1 MADYYNGLSTSSIF
15 KLWMISVIL
24 LGYCLGQDEKEE
36 EFIVNNTLVKFW
48 ADKLGELL
56 NEASR
61 EHSGIDFLLQK
72 YKERESDLNIK
83 DRKGKQLLDDVN
95 AAITEFLKKKVEAV
109 GNIVVAAE
117 DAFKNYYDYSTEPPT
132 EYRNALNNS
141 LEDVFM
147 NITGY
152 ETTGVLY
159 SNSTIHVP
167 TVVYDKDP
175 DLLRGINATSVLDQV
190 FQDNLEK
197 DTSLTWQYF
206 GSTIGYMRNYPG
218 VLWNLPV
225 TDDKV
230 LNLFDS
236 RRRSWYS
243 QAVAPPKTVL
253 FMVDVSGSQTGLAI
267 GMTRLMVNSTIDS
280 LDGNDFFNI
289 LTFNDTTK
297 VVESCYENTL
307 VQATYENKEYM
318 KGRLQAIEPHEESNV
333 CNAFDK
339 AFDALARMRGGA
351 GNNCSET
358 IMLFTDGVEF
368 TCEEVFQA
376 RNANKSVRVFTYLLG
391 ELVQHAKI
399 LQRIACNNHG
409 MYSRIRVR
417 SDVPE
422 TVAEYLPILGRPLAQ
437 EGVKPI
443 VWTNTY
449 RDFKTNNLTISVS
462 QPVHNQTAIG
472 KATGNVI
479 GAAGVDIPLESIQR
493 IASPYKF
500 GVNGYFFM
508 ITNNGYVTSH
518 PQHKFESNG
527 WEIPGIS
534 TQDITDIEQSESS
547 DELRESMINQD
558 SGNMTMSV
566 EVTSDDM
573 RRVVVLRPTYFYSPI
588 SSTPFSLAV
597 VLDKDGNKVID
608 PPKLIQV
615 EGDKIILAE
624 DQDNLTYA
632 IAALEG
638 INGLKLAE
646 WVPCE
651 LIANFT
657 VTLPNEKMVV
667 QFLKEVVAKK
677 KLTVRC
683 DIDWINLLLLDLN
696 ITNGYN
702 ESLPSTYSSDFISSF
717 VATTSGLNQECLYQK
732 VEDGVCQVRDS
743 TESFTLNHPNTLA
756 EDYFQRA
763 LNDAVKKNP
772 EDIAF
777 VYSAPLKGN
786 DEINLVVNDTL
797 VTAYSALKF
806 TDKVVAV
813 AGVQMSLSSVLKVF
827 NDVTSMTNP
836 DCEIKEERN
845 DPKQCEHTCDTPG
858 ISCVLMD
865 SDGYIL
871 ACKDETEIGSHIAKA
886 EPILFEN
893 MLYKGF
899 FNSLSYIDHQ
909 GLCKINMTYHPASG
923 WSLLNPL
930 SQMKNLMMGLTE
942 RFILILMTFNW
953 YEWLS
958 VLAMPTVVPPED
970 TTIPTENINIT
981 TRDEEYRRC
990 DLDYRYYKLNN
1001 SLLSNANDVGI
1012 ANPAYCPEDCKN
1024 SYSMFSVP
1032 NTNLVLLVLA
1042 STGCDT
1048 CNPLPKLYVPEA
1060 TEFGYNTSEELRCD
1074 SLWKPRLRLAPDSCS
1089 LSTNVSKSME
1099 VDCSSSFL
1107 RPSWILLALATFHLF
1122 VRSCLV

>member
-1 MADYYNGLSTSSIF
+1 MRERIWDR
-15 KLWMISVIL
+15 
-24 LGYCLGQDEKEE
+24 
-36 EFIVNNTLVKFW
+36 NN
-48 ADKLGELL
+48 
-56 NEASR
+56 
-61 EHSGIDFLLQK
+61 
-72 YKERESDLNIK
+72 
-83 DRKGKQLLDDVN
+83 RK
-95 AAITEFLKKKVEAV
+95 T
-109 GNIVVAAE
+109 
-117 DAFKNYYDYSTEPPT
+117 
-132 EYRNALNNS
+132 RR
-141 LEDVFM
+141 LE
-147 NITGY
+147 
-152 ETTGVLY
+152 
-159 SNSTIHVP
+159 
-167 TVVYDKDP
+167 
-175 DLLRGINATSVLDQV
+175 
-190 FQDNLEK
+190 
-197 DTSLTWQYF
+197 
-206 GSTIGYMRNYPG
+206 
-218 VLWNLPV
+218 
-225 TDDKV
+225 
-230 LNLFDS
+230 
-236 RRRSWYS
+236 
-243 QAVAPPKTVL
+243 
-253 FMVDVSGSQTGLAI
+253 
-267 GMTRLMVNSTIDS
+267 
-280 LDGNDFFNI
+280 
-289 LTFNDTTK
+289 
-297 VVESCYENTL
+297 C
-307 VQATYENKEYM
+307 
-318 KGRLQAIEPHEESNV
+318 
-333 CNAFDK
+333 
-339 AFDALARMRGGA
+339 
-351 GNNCSET
+351 
-358 IMLFTDGVEF
+358 
-368 TCEEVFQA
+368 
-376 RNANKSVRVFTYLLG
+376 
-391 ELVQHAKI
+391 
-399 LQRIACNNHG
+399 
-409 MYSRIRVR
+409 
-417 SDVPE
+417 
-422 TVAEYLPILGRPLAQ
+422 
-437 EGVKPI
+437 
-443 VWTNTY
+443 
-449 RDFKTNNLTISVS
+449 
-462 QPVHNQTAIG
+462 
-472 KATGNVI
+472 
-479 GAAGVDIPLESIQR
+479 
-493 IASPYKF
+493 
-500 GVNGYFFM
+500 
-508 ITNNGYVTSH
+508 
-518 PQHKFESNG
+518 
-527 WEIPGIS
+527 
-534 TQDITDIEQSESS
+534 
-547 DELRESMINQD
+547 
-558 SGNMTMSV
+558 
-566 EVTSDDM
+566 
-573 RRVVVLRPTYFYSPI
+573 
-588 SSTPFSLAV
+588 LAV

-777 VYSAPLKGN
+777 VYSAPLKGK

-827 NDVTSMTNP
+827 NDVTSMSNP
-836 DCEIKEERN
+836 DCEFKEEKN

-893 MLYKGF
+893 ILSKGF
-899 FNSLSYIDHQ
+899 FYRLSYIDHQ
-909 GLCKINMTYHPASG
+909 GLCMINTTYHPASG

-970 TTIPTENINIT
+970 TTRPTENINIT

-990 DLDYRYYKLNN
+990 DLDYSYYKLNN
-1001 SLLSNANDVGI
+1001 SLLSNAYDVGI
-1012 ANPAYCPEDCKN
+1012 VSPAYCPEDCKNSYSMFSVPNTNLVLLVLASRGCDTCDPLPKLYVPEATEFGYNTSEELRCDSLWKPRLRLAPDSCSLSTNVSKSLVTAPENCSLSTNVSKSMVQHQRIAHYLPMLANHCKDVLRPDLSEDILRPDLSEDILRLNLVRISSDLTSVRIFSDCTN

-1074 SLWKPRLRLAPDSCS
+1074 SLWKPRLRLAQTVAHYLPMLANQWKLIVHR
-1089 LSTNVSKSME
+1089 LS
-1099 VDCSSSFL
+1099 FG
-1107 RPSWILLALATFHLF
+1107 HLGYF
-1122 VRSCLV
+1122 